1 MPTPLLPLRLLPNFG
16 LASPKI
22 VTIYDRIRG
31 ALAHGDS
38 TGKYEEFY
46 WFAREYSRVFRYHQN
61 HARHRLRSIHEVYE
75 AAHKQFAAE
84 LAHGEP
90 RDLERVLSTPRINL
104 LYWDFEAFLS
114 AVGSALDIL
123 ARVVGPAYEEQAPV
137 SFNRL
142 CSKQNLAGPANVFR
156 SAKAQWVNRL
166 KDYRDCFVHYTPA
179 DTRGWLRIVRW
190 ADGWEVRG
198 RLPVNPNVR
207 DIFAFRFSRR
217 VDMLPYCLVTLRHLA
232 TFEKRVATTLWNLFR
247 EGQFPKRT
255 RHLVGVG
262 QRRRD

>member
-1 MPTPLLPLRLLPNFG
+1 M
-16 LASPKI
+16 
-22 VTIYDRIRG
+22 
-31 ALAHGDS
+31 
-38 TGKYEEFY
+38 
-46 WFAREYSRVFRYHQN
+46 
-61 HARHRLRSIHEVYE
+61 
-75 AAHKQFAAE
+75 
-84 LAHGEP
+84 
-90 RDLERVLSTPRINL
+90 LSTPRINL

-232 TFEKRVATTLWNLFR
+232 TFEKRVATTLWNVFR
-247 EGQFPKRT
+247 EGHFPKRT
-255 RHLVGVG
+255 RHPGSQGLVERGSDEDQRVVGVSSKQVAWNLRDTNFLESRCYFST
-262 QRRRD
+262 QRMKS

>member
-198 RLPVNPNVR
+198 RLPVNPNV
-207 DIFAFRFSRR
+207 A
-217 VDMLPYCLVTLRHLA
+217 VTA
-232 TFEKRVATTLWNLFR
+232 S
-247 EGQFPKRT
+247 
-255 RHLVGVG
+255 
-262 QRRRD
+262 